1 MPNLGTIL
9 VGSFLSHL
17 ISCEGHFYFNVEA
30 LTYKRWSLTESMVI
44 SPTLSALMSC
54 LSSSLAAP
62 EVPFCLG
69 SSVLLALL
77 PSETKSN
84 QQQYENVQIRGP

>member
-1 MPNLGTIL
+1 MRN
-9 VGSFLSHL
+9 SFHAKPRTHPGWLFSL
-17 ISCEGHFYFNVEA
+17 PYDFLWMTFLFQFGGI
-30 LTYKRWSLTESMVI
+30 TYKRWSLTESMVI

-84 QQQYENVQIRGP
+84 RATI